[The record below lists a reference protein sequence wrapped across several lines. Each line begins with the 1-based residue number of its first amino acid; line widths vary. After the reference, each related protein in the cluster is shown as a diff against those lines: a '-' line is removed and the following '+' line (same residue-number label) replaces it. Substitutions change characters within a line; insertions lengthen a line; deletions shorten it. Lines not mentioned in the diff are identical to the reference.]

1 MTSKGTWKGS
11 VEIGKALKGINPPL
25 RRNRVLDGNSGRY
38 SNMLVVNKS
47 AVTALNPSGGT
58 VLSGK
63 PLLTKH
69 WEVTSMT
76 KPSPAETGGESSK
89 ASGLKEDLAS
99 TSTSVIT
106 VILVTRGGD
115 PACLAIERVA
125 EVANDILAAEVPKPA
140 STKSSGGRKEVHLV
154 KIDISE
160 NPTIANEFGI
170 KAFPT
175 FLVFRGPELVYGG
188 PLGGRKFKLAS
199 RPYRPQVLL
208 IEPNFGLQIQSE
220 KMLKKIGCDP
230 FLCLNI
236 QQATDRI
243 RRFSLSGDQ
252 TMAFDIVLISQ
263 DVPTDGL
270 RDLTKCLT
278 EFVVEKKTIVAVMAS
293 ALGEHGKHNLKSVDW
308 SGHYTTDLIKLVS
321 PELCAA
327 ASHGVL
333 CPLKSIAIEKLLDF
347 REGASASAVPELGLT
362 PQTLISRL
370 NEFKDSKSTV
380 RKMQNKNGG
389 GTQPYLGIKMSAED
403 TRLRGGKALVP
414 LR

>member
-63 PLLTKH
+63 PLLSRQ
-69 WEVTSMT
+69 WEVTAMT
-76 KPSPAETGGESSK
+76 KPSPVASVGVSSG
-89 ASGLKEDLAS
+89 SFGLKEDLSS
-99 TSTSVIT
+99 TSTSVVT
-106 VILVTRGGD
+106 AILVTRGGD

-125 EVANDILAAEVPKPA
+125 EVANDILASEVPEPT
-140 STKSSGGRKEVHLV
+140 STKSSGGHKEVHLV
-154 KIDISE
+154 KIDISD

-199 RPYRPQVLL
+199 RPYRPQILL
-208 IEPNFGLQIQSE
+208 IEPNFGLQLQSE
-220 KMLKKIGCDP
+220 KMLKKMGCDP
-230 FLCLNI
+230 FLCLNA

-243 RRFSLSGDQ
+243 RRFSLSGTQ
-252 TMAFDIVLISQ
+252 TMTFDLVLVSQ
-263 DVPTDGL
+263 DVTNDGL
-270 RDLTKCLT
+270 RDLTKCLRD
-278 EFVVEKKTIVAVMAS
+278 FVAEKKTIVAIMAS
-293 ALGEHGKHNLKSVDW
+293 ALGEHGKHNLISVDW
-308 SGHYTTDLIKLVS
+308 SDHYTTDLIKLVS

-327 ASHGVL
+327 ASHGIL

-362 PQTLISRL
+362 PQNLLTRL
-370 NEFKDSKSTV
+370 HEFKDSKPTV
-380 RKMQNKNGG
+380 SRVQSKTGG

-403 TRLRGGKALVP
+403 TKLRGGKALVP